1 MNNFPTYF
9 WRQFEEYKEEIAF
22 TRVGEERLEETTF
35 WEWTR
40 DVQNIAIG
48 LLDEGFE
55 PGTSVAFVAGN
66 DRRWLDLAFAFWLVG
81 GCIVP
86 LVPDRDRRET
96 LRCCARTGASWL
108 VVDDEERLR
117 AIRGQGDKLPPLT
130 WVTMDSAASLKID
143 GVIDLD
149 HLIERGRFRKRRGAI
164 NDLAEV
170 TFGLDAASPALV
182 LFPFQPGD
190 DPHGAYFSG
199 GKLAVMMKYLGADL
213 ALEDERLAVVASYG
227 WYYGFLMTLAT
238 LLEGR
243 TVCIDSS
250 IAALTKGFVH
260 TKPKT
265 ILCGPAYLEGAAMQ
279 WQERVEKVPEAAKIA
294 AGDATGDAGF
304 GLGAALRRLGEK
316 AARKV
321 LYDPVKW
328 SFGGHLDR
336 LYLAGG
342 SAPDD
347 VLDILEAAGIP
358 VLGAWGLPEA
368 GISHLER
375 VGARRR
381 GSVGRPVQ
389 GYACVIDDARRGET
403 GQVLVKSDVLFDG
416 YWDDAGPREIADG
429 YLATAIEGRIIDGFL
444 MLES

>member
-1 MNNFPTYF
+1 MKNFPTYF
-9 WRQFEEYKEEIAF
+9 WRQFEELKENVAF
-22 TRVGEERLEETTF
+22 VEAGEDSLEETTY

-40 DVQNIAIG
+40 DVQKIAIG

-96 LRCCARTGASWL
+96 LRCCARTGSTWI

-117 AIRGQGDKLPPLT
+117 SIRGQGDKLPPLT
-130 WVTMDSAASLKID
+130 WVSIDSTEGLQID
-143 GVIDLD
+143 GVIDLE
-149 HLIERGRFRKRRGAI
+149 HLIDRGLYRKRRGAI

-170 TFGLDAASPALV
+170 TFGLDPKTPALV

-190 DPHGAYFSG
+190 DPHGAYFGG
-199 GKLAVMMKYLGADL
+199 GKLAVMARYLAGDL
-213 ALEDERLAVVASYG
+213 ELPDDRLAVVASYG
-227 WYYGFLMTLAT
+227 WYYAFLTTIAT
-238 LLEGR
+238 LLAGR
-243 TVCIDSS
+243 TVCIADSMGS
-250 IAALTKGFVH
+250 LAEGFVH
-260 TKPKT
+260 TRPKT
-265 ILCGPAYLEGAAMQ
+265 VVCGPAYLEGRAIE
-279 WQERVEKVPEAAKIA
+279 WQERIEKAPNFLKDES
-294 AGDATGDAGF
+294 GTGF
-304 GLGAALRRLGEK
+304 GAALRMIGEK
-316 AARKV
+316 AAKKV

-328 SFGGHLDR
+328 SFGGHLER

-342 SAPDD
+342 SAPDE
-347 VLDILEAAGIP
+347 VLDILEASGIP

-375 VGARRR
+375 IGARRR

-389 GYACVIDDARRGET
+389 GYACVIDDAKRGES
-403 GQVLVKSDVLFDG
+403 GEILLKSDVLFDG
-416 YWDDAGPREIADG
+416 YWDDEGPRSIRDG
-429 YLATAIEGRIIDGFL
+429 YLRTGTNGKIVDGY
-444 MLES
+444 LEVERGE